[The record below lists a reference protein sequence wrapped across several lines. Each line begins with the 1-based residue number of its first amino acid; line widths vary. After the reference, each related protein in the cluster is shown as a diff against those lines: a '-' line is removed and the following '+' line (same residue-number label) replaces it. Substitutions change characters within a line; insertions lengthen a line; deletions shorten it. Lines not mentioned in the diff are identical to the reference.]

1 MKKILYILLFVMI
14 MFTASCELPS
24 TSGTNNDNNNNN
36 NTNQD
41 SSLDGIDIS
50 KYEMPQT
57 GFLHDGHTLTQ
68 LEEVMKMVIMDGT
81 FVYDKHL
88 NSIGYKYVLDSYDK
102 TTIYA
107 FYHLSEL
114 RIMHLTVIG
123 KTAHLTY
130 VKIFD
135 NTDEFSLAHKILYY
149 SGYRQD
155 FYSIMNCEKSLF
167 DVNYVGEF
175 ELYRGYNTS
184 DKQTMTTLMLNNT
197 DQMFNLMNETIEEK
211 LSYKLNLFGF
221 SNY

>member
-1 MKKILYILLFVMI
+1 MKKLLYILVFVMI
-14 MFTASCELPS
+14 IFTASCELPS
-24 TSGTNNDNNNNN
+24 TGNNIDNNNNN
-36 NTNQD
+36 NQD

-57 GFLHDGHTLTQ
+57 GFLHDGHTLTE

-88 NSIGYKYVLDSYDK
+88 NSIGYKYVLDSYDT

-114 RIMHLTVIG
+114 RIMHLTMQG
-123 KTAHLTY
+123 KIAHITY

-135 NTDEFSLAHKILYY
+135 DVDEFSIANKILYY
-149 SGYRQD
+149 SGRKQD
-155 FYSIMNCEKSLF
+155 FYAIMNCEKALF
-167 DVNYVGEF
+167 DVNYVGEY

-184 DKQTMTTLMLNNT
+184 DKQTMTSLMLNNT
-197 DQMFNLMNETIEEK
+197 NQMFNLMNDK
-211 LSYKLNLFGF
+211 LEDKLNYKLNLFGF